1 MVHGPPSRIGSTS
14 GEATNLLMDQVIKS
28 AQEASGALER
38 ELLQEFPSVEAVD
51 KYRGELV
58 HLLCQGEKLKTLS
71 HGTRSSVEW
80 EQCADLIREQ
90 IGCHSDSM
98 SAVAGS
104 FDGFSRATGNSDETA
119 WENDEKE
126 GQRRLDQITAA
137 MESTDFTVALQT
149 NRLILKIQRAE
160 KTAEAL
166 RRWCDDSQ
174 LSRES
179 RIRLEELSID
189 LDAAIITAAES
200 LNLQESSFVS
210 GLTKGIKKDMSRDSV
225 QNNNMV
231 SCGKEEL
238 PICAEP
244 LSTTSNVVLQREQ
257 HETLRASTHKPF
269 DLMKDGGDLISAIL
283 GQKAEDQIPNFRGG
297 ATEYPAWEEAIAPIR
312 YCSFRQPIMK
322 FNAIKKS
329 LSGEALEIVK
339 WIGLDQPDP
348 VEALVDALKKEYGRP
363 EIVIRAQ
370 EVRLEKLASPK
381 EDDYPTLRN
390 FVIAVKSII
399 ATMKAHGYDV
409 EKNPQ
414 FTRQLERKLNW
425 VLVKRWCQKRNGD
438 TPNHLLDFL
447 EKEAEILQKAHL
459 LKPDVITGQ
468 RTPQVVK
475 AKERAL
481 IGVENVEKS
490 SVKRPVGASSAAGS
504 ETGGVKCPKCGKNH
518 MLEKFVKF
526 TSLSVGAHFAE
537 AKRLGVHYRCL
548 TKHKGNETCP
558 IPANEQQCPE
568 DRRCRYCYHPLL
580 HHQRRTKEEKS
591 LPERSKKDLTTAVI
605 DSGCSRTFVDEDL
618 AKELGLKVK
627 TAAMILQGIHGAKNV
642 EAARVS
648 LDIAGLTREWYSVSN
663 AATLRK
669 LRIPGGEVKWADWAK
684 DQAKFAKLPLENV
697 SYADVRI
704 LLGQDVKEL
713 TENVYTTKVK
723 SDDKKYVAYRCKLG
737 WTISGPRL
745 PSGKEAVIYCCIITD
760 EVDHG
765 TALLQ
770 VFQNSLEGLG
780 ITYKSLG
787 LSRCETEDLEHM
799 QNGTVVLSDGRFQ
812 SPMLWKWPGGVP
824 PSEEQAKRRLISLQ
838 KKLRL
843 NLRLGEL
850 YEKSIQDDEAK
861 GYIRRLS
868 PMEATDLRKRRHW
881 FLPHFAVFHS
891 DKADKCRRVLVQ
903 LHATEEC
910 GRIAVNADVK
920 EMFNQ
925 VAVPPADSDMLAFL
939 WTSSVDR
946 EPDVYVNQRH
956 VFGAT
961 CSPAVAN
968 FALREAVK
976 RKDAAIAQIAN
987 EAFYM
992 DDLYWSDDNEDVV
1005 IQRSQELKTAFREA
1019 LLKELEN
1026 RLVIGRAVFW
1036 SDSLVVLY
1044 WISSDEHSLPTI
1056 CQQPSQRNQRN
1067 CNHVDL
1073 RIDENPA
1080 NLISRGLDATGL
1092 IKRFDFWTTGPKF
1105 LKREEEWPETKVK
1118 QPDNDLELR
1127 PKALAFFVGSNSADA
1142 DKCST
1147 VAEFLKQRLGKDT
1160 LNCEDFDREE
1170 KKIIKEAQME
1180 DFRAEISACNKASGR
1195 SHIPR
1200 SGALQRKQIFLDE
1213 DRILRHNDVG
1223 HLGVNSTKAELGR
1236 RFFIP
1241 ECVSTVKHEIYKC
1254 KVCRT
1259 HRPIAVQ
1266 VPTASL
1272 HVNRLQYRGFPF
1284 VMCGMDLFAPFVIS
1298 RKLKRWGLIFMCLT
1312 TRAIHLEDCVSTN
1325 VESFLLA
1332 LERFIQRRGKPQSI
1346 RSDQGTSF
1354 VKAAKE
1360 QDKSVKA
1367 LTEELECQAQDKW
1380 RIDFKFN
1387 PPGAP
1392 HWGGSWERMVQEIKK
1407 ILMSTVE
1414 SVAGLHQEA
1423 FRTLIVRIEGILNR
1437 RPITIDENGHC
1448 VCPMDIVSPGNK
1460 ETQGFPTEA
1469 STLEVLRQEGS
1480 NPLVDSY
1487 ITAKVVEV
1495 FRSNDGYYR
1504 SAVLK
1509 TTNGKEVVRDIRR
1522 ISIME
1527 GPALERM
1534 KMPVVPP
1541 ASGEV
1546 SHPELVKSVE
1556 STARH
1561 ETNLM
1566 QI

>member
-1 MVHGPPSRIGSTS
+1 
-14 GEATNLLMDQVIKS
+14 
-28 AQEASGALER
+28 
-38 ELLQEFPSVEAVD
+38 
-51 KYRGELV
+51 
-58 HLLCQGEKLKTLS
+58 
-71 HGTRSSVEW
+71 
-80 EQCADLIREQ
+80 
-90 IGCHSDSM
+90 
-98 SAVAGS
+98 
-104 FDGFSRATGNSDETA
+104 
-119 WENDEKE
+119 
-126 GQRRLDQITAA
+126 
-137 MESTDFTVALQT
+137 
-149 NRLILKIQRAE
+149 
-160 KTAEAL
+160 
-166 RRWCDDSQ
+166 
-174 LSRES
+174 
-179 RIRLEELSID
+179 
-189 LDAAIITAAES
+189 
-200 LNLQESSFVS
+200 
-210 GLTKGIKKDMSRDSV
+210 
-225 QNNNMV
+225 MV
-231 SCGKEEL
+231 SSGKEEL

-468 RTPQVVK
+468 RTAQVVK

-481 IGVENVEKS
+481 IGVGNTLSEVLS
-490 SVKRPVGASSAAGS
+490 ILTSVFDPLGIVGPFVLKGKLIMQAIWRVHPEWKAPLSEEWEARWQQWASDVKVVATVSIPRWYGIDRGKPSTMHVFVDAATVGYGS
-504 ETGGVKCPKCGKNH
+504 VAYLAQG
-518 MLEKFVKF
+518 M
-526 TSLSVGAHFAE
+526 
-537 AKRLGVHYRCL
+537 
-548 TKHKGNETCP
+548 
-558 IPANEQQCPE
+558 
-568 DRRCRYCYHPLL
+568 
-580 HHQRRTKEEKS
+580 
-591 LPERSKKDLTTAVI
+591 TTA
-605 DSGCSRTFVDEDL
+605 FV
-618 AKELGLKVK
+618 
-627 TAAMILQGIHGAKNV
+627 
-642 EAARVS
+642 AARSRV
-648 LDIAGLTREWYSVSN
+648 VN
-663 AATLRK
+663 
-669 LRIPGGEVKWADWAK
+669 
-684 DQAKFAKLPLENV
+684 PL
-697 SYADVRI
+697 
-704 LLGQDVKEL
+704 K
-713 TENVYTTKVK
+713 TTTV
-723 SDDKKYVAYRCKLG
+723 
-737 WTISGPRL
+737 PRL
-745 PSGKEAVIYCCIITD
+745 E
-760 EVDHG
+760 
-765 TALLQ
+765 LQ
-770 VFQNSLEGLG
+770 AFIV
-780 ITYKSLG
+780 
-787 LSRCETEDLEHM
+787 
-799 QNGTVVLSDGRFQ
+799 
-812 SPMLWKWPGGVP
+812 GV
-824 PSEEQAKRRLISLQ
+824 RL
-838 KKLRL
+838 
-843 NLRLGEL
+843 
-850 YEKSIQDDEAK
+850 
-861 GYIRRLS
+861 
-868 PMEATDLRKRRHW
+868 
-881 FLPHFAVFHS
+881 
-891 DKADKCRRVLVQ
+891 AD
-903 LHATEEC
+903 T
-910 GRIAVNADVK
+910 
-920 EMFNQ
+920 
-925 VAVPPADSDMLAFL
+925 
-939 WTSSVDR
+939 
-946 EPDVYVNQRH
+946 
-956 VFGAT
+956 
-961 CSPAVAN
+961 
-968 FALREAVK
+968 
-976 RKDAAIAQIAN
+976 
-987 EAFYM
+987 
-992 DDLYWSDDNEDVV
+992 
-1005 IQRSQELKTAFREA
+1005 
-1019 LLKELEN
+1019 LLKELET
-1026 RLVIGRAVFW
+1026 RLVIGRVVFW

-1044 WISSDEHSLPTI
+1044 WINSDENRYLPFVSNRLREINETLQS
-1056 CQQPSQRNQRN
+1056 CQFKDRHVEVRYVPSK
-1067 CNHVDL
+1067 
-1073 RIDENPA
+1073 ENPA
-1080 NLISRGLDATGL
+1080 DLISRGMDATGL

-1118 QPDNDLELR
+1118 PPDNDLELR
-1127 PKALAFFVGSNSADA
+1127 PKAIAFFVGSNSADA

-1170 KKIIKEAQME
+1170 KKIIKDAQME
-1180 DFRAEISACNKASGR
+1180 DFGAEIAACNKASGR
-1195 SHIPR
+1195 SYIPR
-1200 SGALQRKQIFLDE
+1200 SGALQRKQVFLDQ
-1213 DRILRHNDVG
+1213 DGILRVVTRLTNAEFLSEEMKNPIVMPRKHPVTRLVIRSTHNDVG
-1223 HLGVNSTKAELGR
+1223 HLGVNSTRADSAFLHFIIHDYLINIKHEMLTNAEFLSEEMKNPIVMPRKHPVTRLVIRSTHNDVGHLGVNSTRAELGR

-1241 ECVSTVKHEIYKC
+1241 KCISTVKHEIYKC

-1266 VPTASL
+1266 VPTAPL

-1284 VMCGMDLFAPFVIS
+1284 VMCGMDFFGPFIIS
-1298 RKLKRWGLIFMCLT
+1298 RKQKRWGLIFMCLT

-1423 FRTLIVRIEGILNR
+1423 FRTLIVRVEGILNR
-1437 RPITIDENGHC
+1437 RPITIDENGHS

-1469 STLEVLRQEGS
+1469 STLEVLRQVRQAAQRFWKRWYQFYLASLSADRNHGGKGQIDIRSGDTVLLKEGS

-1495 FRSNDGYYR
+1495 FRSNDGYVR
-1504 SAVLK
+1504 SAMLK
-1509 TTNGKEVVRDIRR
+1509 TANGKEVVRDIRR

-1527 GPALERM
+1527 GPAVERM
-1534 KMPVVPP
+1534 EMPVIPP
-1541 ASGEV
+1541 ASGGV
-1546 SHPELVKSVE
+1546 SHPELAKYIELTTRSSEAHNGRELPTAVAVSSDLILTGKLLLLNKYSLEKGVSLLLCVIALVNWKYGSEYGSISVHY
-1556 STARH
+1556 TYYDQ
-1561 ETNLM
+1561 L
-1566 QI
+1566 

>member
-1 MVHGPPSRIGSTS
+1 
-14 GEATNLLMDQVIKS
+14 
-28 AQEASGALER
+28 
-38 ELLQEFPSVEAVD
+38 
-51 KYRGELV
+51 
-58 HLLCQGEKLKTLS
+58 
-71 HGTRSSVEW
+71 
-80 EQCADLIREQ
+80 
-90 IGCHSDSM
+90 
-98 SAVAGS
+98 
-104 FDGFSRATGNSDETA
+104 
-119 WENDEKE
+119 
-126 GQRRLDQITAA
+126 
-137 MESTDFTVALQT
+137 
-149 NRLILKIQRAE
+149 
-160 KTAEAL
+160 
-166 RRWCDDSQ
+166 
-174 LSRES
+174 
-179 RIRLEELSID
+179 
-189 LDAAIITAAES
+189 
-200 LNLQESSFVS
+200 
-210 GLTKGIKKDMSRDSV
+210 
-225 QNNNMV
+225 
-231 SCGKEEL
+231 
-238 PICAEP
+238 
-244 LSTTSNVVLQREQ
+244 
-257 HETLRASTHKPF
+257 
-269 DLMKDGGDLISAIL
+269 
-283 GQKAEDQIPNFRGG
+283 
-297 ATEYPAWEEAIAPIR
+297 
-312 YCSFRQPIMK
+312 
-322 FNAIKKS
+322 
-329 LSGEALEIVK
+329 
-339 WIGLDQPDP
+339 
-348 VEALVDALKKEYGRP
+348 
-363 EIVIRAQ
+363 
-370 EVRLEKLASPK
+370 
-381 EDDYPTLRN
+381 
-390 FVIAVKSII
+390 
-399 ATMKAHGYDV
+399 MKAHGYDV

-459 LKPDVITGQ
+459 LKPDWETLRRGHQYNDLLVLRQ
-468 RTPQVVK
+468 RQEVRQG
-475 AKERAL
+475 EL
-481 IGVENVEKS
+481 
-490 SVKRPVGASSAAGS
+490 SA
-504 ETGGVKCPKCGKNH
+504 PK
-518 MLEKFVKF
+518 
-526 TSLSVGAHFAE
+526 

-548 TKHKGNETCP
+548 TKHKRNETCP

-568 DRRCRYCYHPLL
+568 DRSCRYCHHPLL
-580 HHQRRTKEEKS
+580 HHQRRTKEEESSASDQMEKS
-591 LPERSKKDLTTAVI
+591 YICNDSAHHLELLKVFLRGPRKTILTTALI

-618 AKELGLKVK
+618 AKDLGLKVK

-648 LDIAGLTREWYSVSN
+648 LDIAGLTRECYSVSN
-663 AATLRK
+663 ATTLKK

-684 DQAKFAKLPLENV
+684 DQPKFAKQPLENV
-697 SYADVRI
+697 SYADVTI

-713 TENVYTTKVK
+713 TENVCTTKVK

-745 PSGKEAVIYCCIITD
+745 PSDKEAVMYCCIIND
-760 EVDHG
+760 EIDHG

-770 VFQNSLEGLG
+770 EFRNFNSLEGLG
-780 ITYKSLG
+780 ITDKSIG
-787 LSRCETEDLEHM
+787 LSRHETEDLEHM

-812 SPMLWKWPGGVP
+812 IPMLWKWPGGVP

-843 NLRLGEL
+843 NPSLGEL

-861 GYIRRLS
+861 GYTRRLS
-868 PMEATDLRKRRHW
+868 PMEAADLRKRRHW
-881 FLPHFAVFHS
+881 FLPYFAVFHP
-891 DKADKCRRVLVQ
+891 DKADKCRRVLDAAARNGGVS
-903 LHATEEC
+903 LNSLLNTGPNLIMSLLGVLVRFRC

-920 EMFNQ
+920 EMFSQ

-976 RKDAAIAQIAN
+976 RKDAAIAQIVN

-1005 IQRSQELKTAFREA
+1005 IQRSHELKTAFREA
-1019 LLKELEN
+1019 CFELSKWVSNSRKVIETWPMEERASVVKELAGMDNIQLPKVKALGVAWDCEQDSLTFACRRQGEKAKTLSEVLSIFTSVFDPLGIVGPFVLKGKLIMQAIWQVHPEWKAPLSEEWEARWQQWASDVKVEATVSIPRWYGIDRGKPSTMHVFVDAATVGYGSVAYLAQGMTKAFVAAKSRVVNPLKTTVPRLELQAFIVGVRLADTLLKELEN
-1026 RLVIGRAVFW
+1026 RLVIGRVVFW

-1044 WISSDEHSLPTI
+1044 WINSDENRYLPFVSNRLREINETL
-1056 CQQPSQRNQRN
+1056 QPCRFKDR
-1067 CNHVDL
+1067 HVEV
-1073 RIDENPA
+1073 RYVPSKENPA
-1080 NLISRGLDATGL
+1080 DLISRGMDATAL

-1105 LKREEEWPETKVK
+1105 LKREEEFPETKVK
-1118 QPDNDLELR
+1118 PPDNDLELR
-1127 PKALAFFVGSNSADA
+1127 PKAIAFFVGSNSADA

-1170 KKIIKEAQME
+1170 KKIIKDAQME
-1180 DFRAEISACNKASGR
+1180 DFGAEIAACNKASGR
-1195 SHIPR
+1195 SYIPR
-1200 SGALQRKQIFLDE
+1200 SGALQRKQVFLDQ
-1213 DRILRHNDVG
+1213 DGILRVVTRLTNAEFLSEEMKNPIVMPRKHPVTRLIIRSTHNDVG
-1223 HLGVNSTKAELGR
+1223 HLGVNSTRAELGR

-1241 ECVSTVKHEIYKC
+1241 ECISTVKHEIYKC

-1266 VPTASL
+1266 VPTAPL

-1284 VMCGMDLFAPFVIS
+1284 VMCGMDFFGPFVIS
-1298 RKLKRWGLIFMCLT
+1298 RKQKRWGLIFMCLT

-1367 LTEELECQAQDKW
+1367 LAEELECQAQDKW

-1407 ILMSTVE
+1407 ILMSTVV

-1423 FRTLIVRIEGILNR
+1423 FRTLIVRVEGILNR
-1437 RPITIDENGHC
+1437 RPITIDENGHS

-1469 STLEVLRQEGS
+1469 STLEVLRQVRQAAQRFWKRWYQFYLASLSADRNHGGKGQIDIRNGDTVLLKEGS
-1480 NPLVDSY
+1480 NPLVHSY

-1495 FRSNDGYYR
+1495 FRSNDGYVR
-1504 SAVLK
+1504 SAMLK
-1509 TTNGKEVVRDIRR
+1509 TANGKEVVRDIRR

-1534 KMPVVPP
+1534 KIPVVPP
-1541 ASGEV
+1541 ASGGV
-1546 SHPELVKSVE
+1546 SHPELAKYIELTTRSSE
-1556 STARH
+1556 AHNGS
-1561 ETNLM
+1561 NFM
-1566 QI
+1566 QK